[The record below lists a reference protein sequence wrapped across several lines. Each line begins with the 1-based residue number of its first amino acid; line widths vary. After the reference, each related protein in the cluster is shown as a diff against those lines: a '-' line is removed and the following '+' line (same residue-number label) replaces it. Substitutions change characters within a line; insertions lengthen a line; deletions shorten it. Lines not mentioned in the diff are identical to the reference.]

1 MIYVK
6 FMSLIKGGGKAPV
19 LISHQRQLSLSV
31 TQVQGRNENE
41 IFGNA
46 QALCLWL
53 QLSFWCDIHG
63 VDTRR
68 IILSHFL
75 KLYCDIRAGFEYGS
89 Y

>member
-1 MIYVK
+1 
-6 FMSLIKGGGKAPV
+6 MSLIKGGGKAPV

-53 QLSFWCDIHG
+53 QLSFG
-63 VDTRR
+63 VIFMGLTQEG
-68 IILSHFL
+68 
-75 KLYCDIRAGFEYGS
+75 LYCHIF
-89 Y
+89 